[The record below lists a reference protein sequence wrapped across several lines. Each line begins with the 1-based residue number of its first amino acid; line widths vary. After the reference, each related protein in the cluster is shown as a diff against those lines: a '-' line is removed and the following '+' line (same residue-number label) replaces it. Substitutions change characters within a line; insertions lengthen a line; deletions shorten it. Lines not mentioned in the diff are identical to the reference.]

1 MIYGVCDENYRLVS
15 NEIADHTLIYDENR
29 FARGIDISFDGT
41 DIIFLLSLPNSSS
54 EIRTFYEVIEIC
66 NELKVK
72 KIYQRRRER

>member
-1 MIYGVCDENYRLVS
+1 MKKLGMFLLILLLCISLSGCSELAKLVS
-15 NEIADHTLIYDENR
+15 DMNSEDNPL
-29 FARGIDISFDGT
+29 SV
-41 DIIFLLSLPNSSS
+41 SLPNSSS